1 MLLTNKQIYNYTNI
15 LTPIFEE
22 LKQAKLPVKV
32 SFYLQK
38 NKNALLNLA
47 QEIEIARID
56 IMQKKGIISESGTE
70 YVFNNNQDREETIKE
85 LNDLFNLEQEVNIY
99 QIALN
104 DFGDNIYLTM
114 EQMEAIMF
122 MIE

>member
-32 SFYLQK
+32 NFYLQK

>member
-38 NKNALLNLA
+38 NKNTLLNLA